1 MLIILFY
8 KYLTINLLNKCILK
22 NLKITKIKNNYMRKI
37 LEQIFKLSEHD
48 TTIKKELLA
57 GLTTFITMA
66 YIIFVNPQIMS
77 LSGMDQGAIFVGTCL
92 AAALACIVMGFFANW
107 PIGLAPGMGL
117 NAFFTYTVVGE
128 MGYTWEVALGAVF
141 LAGVLFFIMSIT
153 RLRAWMISSIPL
165 NLRVAMGAGVGLFI
179 GLIGLK
185 NGGIIVG
192 NQATLLSLGEFSKI
206 ETLLA
211 AIGFLI
217 ISILSVR
224 KITGAIIIGILMT
237 TLIAYFAGLIE
248 FNGLVSY
255 PPDIAPTFMKLDI
268 LGALNLGMLTII
280 MSFLFVNLFDT
291 TGTLLGVAARA
302 NLISNDEKSDGL
314 NKALKADSSAS
325 IFGTFFGC
333 SPVTSYVESSAGVE
347 AGGRTGL
354 TSIVVGL
361 LFLFAMFLSP
371 LASIIPPYATAGALI
386 YVAILMLSGM
396 EKLNWSSTAELL
408 PALIIIVMIPLTFSI
423 ADGIALGFL
432 TYIFLKIFNGEFK
445 NIASGAWV
453 LTLIF
458 ISKFIFL

>member
-1 MLIILFY
+1 MKQTLD
-8 KYLTINLLNKCILK
+8 
-22 NLKITKIKNNYMRKI
+22 
-37 LEQIFKLSEHD
+37 QIFKLQVNH
-48 TTIKKELLA
+48 TTIKKEFLA
-57 GLTTFITMA
+57 GFTTFITMA
-66 YIIFVNPQIMS
+66 YIIFVNPQIMA

-92 AAALACIVMGFFANW
+92 AAALACFVMGFFANW

-128 MGYTWEVALGAVF
+128 MGYSWEVALGAVF

-165 NLRVAMGAGVGLFI
+165 NLRIAMGAGVGLFI

-185 NGGIIVG
+185 NGGIIVA

-224 KITGAIIIGILMT
+224 KVTGAIIIGILTT
-237 TLIAYFAGLIE
+237 TLIAYFVGLIE
-248 FNGLVSY
+248 FNGIVSY
-255 PPDIAPTFMKLDI
+255 PPQIAPTFMKLDI

-291 TGTLLGVAARA
+291 TGTLLGVATRA
-302 NLISNDEKSDGL
+302 NLINNDKQSDEL

-361 LFLFAMFLSP
+361 LFLLAMFLSP

-408 PALIIIVMIPLTFSI
+408 PALVIIVMIPLTFSI

-432 TYIFLKIFNGEFK
+432 TYVFLKIFNGEFRD
-445 NIASGAWV
+445 IASGAWF

>member
-1 MLIILFY
+1 MKQTLD
-8 KYLTINLLNKCILK
+8 
-22 NLKITKIKNNYMRKI
+22 
-37 LEQIFKLSEHD
+37 QIFKLQDNH
-48 TTIKKELLA
+48 TTIKKEFLA
-57 GLTTFITMA
+57 GFTTFITMA
-66 YIIFVNPQIMS
+66 YIIFVNPQIMA

-92 AAALACIVMGFFANW
+92 AAAIACFVMGFFANW

-128 MGYTWEVALGAVF
+128 MGYSWQVALGAVF

-165 NLRVAMGAGVGLFI
+165 NLRIAMGAGVGLFI

-192 NQATLLSLGEFSKI
+192 NQATLLSLGEFSQI
-206 ETLLA
+206 ETFLA

-224 KITGAIIIGILMT
+224 KVTGAIIIGILTT
-237 TLIAYFAGLIE
+237 TLIAYFVGLIE
-248 FNGLVSY
+248 FNGIVSY
-255 PPDIAPTFMKLDI
+255 PPEIAPTFMKLDI

-291 TGTLLGVAARA
+291 TGTLLGVATRA
-302 NLISNDEKSDGL
+302 NLISNDKNSDEL

-408 PALIIIVMIPLTFSI
+408 PALVIIVMIPLTFSI

-432 TYIFLKIFNGEFK
+432 TYVFLKIFNGEFRD
-445 NIASGAWV
+445 IASGAWF

>member
-1 MLIILFY
+1 MKQTLD
-8 KYLTINLLNKCILK
+8 
-22 NLKITKIKNNYMRKI
+22 
-37 LEQIFKLSEHD
+37 QIFKLQDNH
-48 TTIKKELLA
+48 TTIKKEFLA
-57 GLTTFITMA
+57 GFTTFITMA
-66 YIIFVNPQIMS
+66 YIIFVNPQIMA

-92 AAALACIVMGFFANW
+92 AAAIACFVMGFFANW

-128 MGYTWEVALGAVF
+128 MGYSWEVALGAVF

-153 RLRAWMISSIPL
+153 SLRAWMISSIPL
-165 NLRVAMGAGVGLFI
+165 NLRIAMGAGVGLFI

-224 KITGAIIIGILMT
+224 KVTGAIIIGILIT
-237 TLIAYFAGLIE
+237 TLIAYFVGLIE

-255 PPDIAPTFMKLDI
+255 PPEIAPTFMKLDI

-291 TGTLLGVAARA
+291 TGTLLGVATRA
-302 NLISNDEKSDGL
+302 NLISNNEKSDGL

-408 PALIIIVMIPLTFSI
+408 PALVIIVMIPLTFSI

-432 TYIFLKIFNGEFK
+432 TYVFLKIFNGEYRD
-445 NIASGAWV
+445 IASGAWF

>member
-1 MLIILFY
+1 
-8 KYLTINLLNKCILK
+8 
-22 NLKITKIKNNYMRKI
+22 
-37 LEQIFKLSEHD
+37 
-48 TTIKKELLA
+48 
-57 GLTTFITMA
+57 
-66 YIIFVNPQIMS
+66 
-77 LSGMDQGAIFVGTCL
+77 MDQGAIFVGTCL
-92 AAALACIVMGFFANW
+92 AAAIACFVMGFFANW

-128 MGYTWEVALGAVF
+128 MGYSWEVALGAVF

-153 RLRAWMISSIPL
+153 RLRAWMISSIPI
-165 NLRVAMGAGVGLFI
+165 NLRIAMGAGVGLFI

-192 NQATLLSLGEFSKI
+192 NQATLLSLGEFSQI

-224 KITGAIIIGILMT
+224 KVTGAIIIGILAT
-237 TLIAYFAGLIE
+237 TLIAYFIGLIE
-248 FNGLVSY
+248 FNGIVSY
-255 PPDIAPTFMKLDI
+255 PPEIAPTFMKLDI

-291 TGTLLGVAARA
+291 TGTLLGVASRA
-302 NLISNDEKSDGL
+302 NLISNDENSDGL

-354 TSIVVGL
+354 TSVVVGL

-408 PALIIIVMIPLTFSI
+408 PALVIIVMIPLTFSI

-432 TYIFLKIFNGEFK
+432 TYVFLKIFNGEY
-445 NIASGAWV
+445 NDIASGAWF

>member
-1 MLIILFY
+1 
-8 KYLTINLLNKCILK
+8 
-22 NLKITKIKNNYMRKI
+22 MRKI

-192 NQATLLSLGEFSKI
+192 NQATLLSLGEFSQI

-224 KITGAIIIGILMT
+224 KVTGAIIIGILTT
-237 TLIAYFAGLIE
+237 TLIAYFVGLIE
-248 FNGLVSY
+248 FNGIVSY
-255 PPDIAPTFMKLDI
+255 PPEIAPTFMKLDI

-291 TGTLLGVAARA
+291 TGTLLGVATRA

-408 PALIIIVMIPLTFSI
+408 PALVIIVMIPLTFSI

-432 TYIFLKIFNGEFK
+432 TYVFLKIFNGEYRD
-445 NIASGAWV
+445 IASGAWF